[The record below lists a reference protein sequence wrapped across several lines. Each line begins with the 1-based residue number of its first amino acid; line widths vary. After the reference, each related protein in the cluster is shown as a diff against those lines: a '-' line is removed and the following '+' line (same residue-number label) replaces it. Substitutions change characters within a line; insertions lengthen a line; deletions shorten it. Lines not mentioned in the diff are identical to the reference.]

1 MEWYDIYKK
10 ENLEVDSKV
19 YASAQNNDMRIGMN
33 MIE

>member
-1 MEWYDIYKK
+1 MVWHIQK

-19 YASAQNNDMRIGMN
+19 YAWAQNNDMRIGMN